1 MANLAFLLI
10 FSVQSQASE
19 NIARVVGGHAGEQSK
34 ILFSY
39 NHSRCILIFVLKADG
54 GFWSPCLSIGKQD
67 SKYQD
72 YHKM

>member
-34 ILFSY
+34 IHFHTIIQDVFSCLY
-39 NHSRCILIFVLKADG
+39 SRPMAVSGRHVF
-54 GFWSPCLSIGKQD
+54 P
-67 SKYQD
+67 
-72 YHKM
+72 